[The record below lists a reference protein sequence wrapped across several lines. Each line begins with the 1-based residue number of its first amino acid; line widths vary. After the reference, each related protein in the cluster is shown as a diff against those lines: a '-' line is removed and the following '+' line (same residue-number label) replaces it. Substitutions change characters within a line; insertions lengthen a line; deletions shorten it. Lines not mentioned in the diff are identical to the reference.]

1 MNDNETKINWAN
13 VGVGLINISFSFIAV
28 SLLQKFGRRPLLLYG
43 TMVCTIFLAVA
54 FGFSF

>member
-43 TMVCTIFLAVA
+43 TVVCTIFLAVA
-54 FGFSF
+54 FGF